1 MKCVMGDRSVMSRRL
16 RLGAVAIVVAMAMMS
31 AACGSGGDTSAPDAP
46 PTTVPDEGTPKAGG
60 TLKVGITADQ
70 NGYDAASARWDP
82 VGNLVGSTIYDSLM
96 KFDADRKLQP
106 NLAQSVTSNAE
117 GTVWTITMRPD
128 VTFQDGTP
136 ADAEAVK
143 LNIETRKADPLAGTA
158 LDPVQEVRVTG
169 PLTTEVVM
177 KQPWFGYD
185 ATLAAQGGYLVAPA
199 TINDTSADAEPIG
212 TGPFAFKS
220 WSKGN
225 SFEVVKNDSYWQADK
240 PYLDGIVFTIVP
252 DQTALMAAIR
262 AGNVDMVMTDDATS
276 IKTLRSSDDLRS
288 IEDVNAETAY
298 VQMNE
303 AVKPFDNIHARRAL
317 AYATDQQSLIDSV
330 GQGIGLPADS
340 PYTEDSQWH
349 VVDSKYVT
357 FDAEKAA
364 EELAA
369 YTADTGESKLSFTL
383 KLSTGGAF
391 PQVAVALQAQWSAV
405 GIDAQIDELEQ
416 ATFLA
421 DSFLGNYQASIFRNF
436 GYVNPDSNYLFW
448 SSTTAKGVGTGS
460 INFTQT
466 KVAAIDEGL
475 DGARA
480 SNDDATRKAYYDQ
493 VQQALNQ
500 ELPYVWLYHVVWAL
514 GARPDVGGLSQP
526 QALGFGRTDAK
537 PWWTDIWLKS

>member
-1 MKCVMGDRSVMSRRL
+1 MGVRSGRSRRL
-16 RLGAVAIVVAMAMMS
+16 RIGAVAFVVVMAMFA
-31 AACGSGGDTSAPDAP
+31 AACGSGNDSSSPDAP
-46 PTTVPDEGTPKAGG
+46 ATSVPDEGTPKAGG

-70 NGYDAASARWDP
+70 NGYNAASARWDP

-96 KFDADRKLQP
+96 KFDADRKVQP
-106 NLAQSVTSNAE
+106 NLAQSVTSNAD
-117 GTVWTITMRPD
+117 GTVWTITMRPN

-143 LNIETRKADPLAGTA
+143 LNIETRKADPLAGSA

-199 TINDTSADAEPIG
+199 TINDTSADAKPIG

-220 WSKGN
+220 WSKGD
-225 SFEVVKNDSYWQADK
+225 SFEVVKNPSYWQADK
-240 PYLDGIVFTIVP
+240 PYLDGITFTIVP
-252 DQTALMAAIR
+252 DQTALMAALR
-262 AGNVDMVMTDDATS
+262 AGNVDMVMTDDASS
-276 IKTLRSSDDLRS
+276 IKTLRSSSDLRS

-303 AVKPFDNIHARRAL
+303 AAPPFDNIHARRAL
-317 AYATDQQSLIDSV
+317 AYATDQQALIDSV
-330 GQGIGLPADS
+330 GQGIGLQADS
-340 PYTEDSQWH
+340 PYTADSQWR
-349 VVDSKYVT
+349 VADPKYVT
-357 FDAEKAA
+357 YDTEQATK
-364 EELAA
+364 ELQA
-369 YTADTGESKLSFTL
+369 YTADTGQSKLSFAL

-391 PQVAVALQAQWSAV
+391 PQVAVALQAQWAAV
-405 GIDAQIDELEQ
+405 GIDAQIAQLEQ
-416 ATFLA
+416 TTFLT

-448 SSTTAKGVGTGS
+448 SSTTAKGIGTGS

-466 KVAAIDEGL
+466 KVPAVDEGL

-480 SNDDATRKAYYDQ
+480 TNDDVQRKAYYDQ

-514 GARPDVGGLSQP
+514 GARPDVGGLSEP
-526 QALGFGRTDAK
+526 QSLGFGRTDAK

>member
-1 MKCVMGDRSVMSRRL
+1 MGDRSGRSRRL
-16 RLGAVAIVVAMAMMS
+16 RIGAVAFVVVMAMFA
-31 AACGSGGDTSAPDAP
+31 AACGSGSDSSAPDAP
-46 PTTVPDEGTPKAGG
+46 ATTVPDEGTPKAGG

-70 NGYDAASARWDP
+70 NGYNAASARWDP
-82 VGNLVGSTIYDSLM
+82 VGNLVGSTIYDSLT

-106 NLAQSVTSNAE
+106 NLAQSVTSNAD
-117 GTVWTITMRPD
+117 GTVWTITMRPG

-199 TINDTSADAEPIG
+199 TINDTSADAKPIG
-212 TGPFAFKS
+212 TGPFTFKA
-220 WSKGN
+220 WNKGS
-225 SFEVVKNDSYWQADK
+225 SFEVVRNESYWQADK
-240 PYLDGIVFTIVP
+240 PYLDGVTFTIVP
-252 DQTALMAAIR
+252 DQTALMAALR
-262 AGNVDMVMTDDATS
+262 AGDVDFVMTDDATS
-276 IKTLRSSDDLRS
+276 IKTLRSSSDLRS

-303 AVKPFDNIHARRAL
+303 ATPPFDNAHARRAL

-340 PYTEDSQWH
+340 PYTEDSQWR
-349 VVDSKYVT
+349 VADPKYVT
-357 FDAEKAA
+357 FDAEQAKT
-364 EELAA
+364 ELQA

-391 PQVAVALQAQWSAV
+391 PQVAVALQAQWAAV
-405 GIDAQIDELEQ
+405 GIDAQINELEQ
-416 ATFLA
+416 TTFLT
-421 DSFLGNYQASIFRNF
+421 DSFLGNFQASIFRNF

-448 SSTTAKGVGTGS
+448 SSTTAKGIGTGS

-466 KVAAIDEGL
+466 KVPAIDEGL
-475 DGARA
+475 DGARGT
-480 SNDDATRKAYYDQ
+480 NDDAQRKAYYDQ

-514 GARPDVGGLSQP
+514 GARPDVGGLSEP
-526 QALGFGRTDAK
+526 QSLGFGRTDAK
-537 PWWTDIWLKS
+537 PWWTDIWIKS

>member
-1 MKCVMGDRSVMSRRL
+1 MGDRSGRSHRL
-16 RLGAVAIVVAMAMMS
+16 RIGAAAFVVVMAMFA
-31 AACGSGGDTSAPDAP
+31 AACGSSGDSSAPDAP
-46 PTTVPDEGTPKAGG
+46 ATSVVDEGTPKAGG

-70 NGYDAASARWDP
+70 NGYNAASARWDP

-106 NLAQSVTSNAE
+106 NLAQSVTSNAD
-117 GTVWTITMRPD
+117 GTVWTITMRPN

-143 LNIETRKADPLAGTA
+143 LNIETRKADPLAGAA

-169 PLTTEVVM
+169 PLTTDVVM

-199 TINDTSADAEPIG
+199 TIHDTSADAKPIG
-212 TGPFAFKS
+212 TGPFTFKA
-220 WSKGN
+220 WNQGT
-225 SFEVVKNDSYWQADK
+225 SFEVVRNESYWQSGK
-240 PYLDGIVFTIVP
+240 PYLDGITFTIVP
-252 DQTALMAAIR
+252 DQTALMAALR
-262 AGNVDMVMTDDATS
+262 AGDVDLVMTDDASS
-276 IKTLRSSDDLRS
+276 IKTLRSSSDLRS
-288 IEDVNAETAY
+288 VEDVNAETAY

-303 AVKPFDNIHARRAL
+303 AAAPFDNIHARRAL
-317 AYATDQQSLIDSV
+317 AYATDQQALIDSV

-340 PYTEDSQWH
+340 PYTEDSQWR
-349 VVDSKYVT
+349 VADPKYVT
-357 FDAEKAA
+357 FDMEQAKAE
-364 EELAA
+364 LQA
-369 YTADTGESKLSFTL
+369 YTADTGEAKLSFTL

-391 PQVAVALQAQWSAV
+391 PQVAVALQAQWAAV
-405 GIDAQIDELEQ
+405 GIDAQIGELEQ
-416 ATFLA
+416 TTFLT

-448 SSTTAKGVGTGS
+448 SSTTAKGIGTGS

-466 KVAAIDEGL
+466 KVPAIDEGL
-475 DGARA
+475 DGARGT
-480 SNDDATRKAYYDQ
+480 NDDTQRKAYYDQ

-514 GARPDVGGLSQP
+514 GARPDVGGLSVP
-526 QALGFGRTDAK
+526 QQLGFGRTDAK

>member
-1 MKCVMGDRSVMSRRL
+1 MGVRSGRSRRL
-16 RLGAVAIVVAMAMMS
+16 RIGAVAFVVVMAMFA
-31 AACGSGGDTSAPDAP
+31 AACGSGNDSSSPDAP
-46 PTTVPDEGTPKAGG
+46 ATTVPDEGTPKAGG

-70 NGYDAASARWDP
+70 NGYNAASARWDP

-96 KFDADRKLQP
+96 KFDADRKVQP
-106 NLAQSVTSNAE
+106 NLAQSVTSNAD
-117 GTVWTITMRPD
+117 GTVWTITMRPN

-143 LNIETRKADPLAGTA
+143 LNIETRKADPLAGSA

-199 TINDTSADAEPIG
+199 TINDTSADAKPIG

-220 WSKGN
+220 RSKGD
-225 SFEVVKNDSYWQADK
+225 SFEVVKNPSYWQADK
-240 PYLDGIVFTIVP
+240 PYLDGITFTIVP
-252 DQTALMAAIR
+252 DQTALMAALR
-262 AGNVDMVMTDDATS
+262 AGNVDLVMTDDASS
-276 IKTLRSSDDLRS
+276 IKTLRSSSDLRS

-303 AVKPFDNIHARRAL
+303 AAPPFDNIHARRAL
-317 AYATDQQSLIDSV
+317 AYATDQQALIDSV
-330 GQGIGLPADS
+330 GQGIGLQADS
-340 PYTEDSQWH
+340 PYTADSQWR
-349 VVDSKYVT
+349 VADPKYVT
-357 FDAEKAA
+357 YDTEQATK
-364 EELAA
+364 ELQA
-369 YTADTGESKLSFTL
+369 YTADTGQSKLSFAL

-391 PQVAVALQAQWSAV
+391 PQVAVALQAQWAAV
-405 GIDAQIDELEQ
+405 GIDAQIAQLEQ
-416 ATFLA
+416 TTFLT

-448 SSTTAKGVGTGS
+448 SSTTAKGIGTGS

-466 KVAAIDEGL
+466 KVPEIDEGL

-480 SNDDATRKAYYDQ
+480 SNDDAKRKAYYDQ

-514 GARPDVGGLSQP
+514 GARPDVGGLSEP
-526 QALGFGRTDAK
+526 QSLGFGRTDAK

>member
-1 MKCVMGDRSVMSRRL
+1 MGVRSGRSRRL
-16 RLGAVAIVVAMAMMS
+16 RIGAVAFVVVMAMFA
-31 AACGSGGDTSAPDAP
+31 AACGSGNDSSSPDAP
-46 PTTVPDEGTPKAGG
+46 ATTVPDEGTPKAGG

-70 NGYDAASARWDP
+70 NGYNAASARWDP

-96 KFDADRKLQP
+96 KFDADRKVQP
-106 NLAQSVTSNAE
+106 NLAQSVTSNAD
-117 GTVWTITMRPD
+117 GTVWTITMRPN

-143 LNIETRKADPLAGTA
+143 LNIETRKADPLAGSA

-199 TINDTSADAEPIG
+199 TINDTSADAKPIG

-220 WSKGN
+220 WSKGD
-225 SFEVVKNDSYWQADK
+225 SFEVVKNPSYWQADK
-240 PYLDGIVFTIVP
+240 PYLDGITFTIVP
-252 DQTALMAAIR
+252 DQTALMAALR
-262 AGNVDMVMTDDATS
+262 AGNVDMVMTDDASS
-276 IKTLRSSDDLRS
+276 IKTLRSSSDLRS

-303 AVKPFDNIHARRAL
+303 AAPPFDNIHARRAL
-317 AYATDQQSLIDSV
+317 AYATDQQALIDSV
-330 GQGIGLPADS
+330 GQGIGLQADS
-340 PYTEDSQWH
+340 PYTADSQWR
-349 VVDSKYVT
+349 VADPKYVT
-357 FDAEKAA
+357 YDTEQATK
-364 EELAA
+364 ELQA
-369 YTADTGESKLSFTL
+369 YAADTGQSKLSFAL

-391 PQVAVALQAQWSAV
+391 PQVAVALQAQWAAV
-405 GIDAQIDELEQ
+405 GIDAQIAQLEQ
-416 ATFLA
+416 TTFLT

-448 SSTTAKGVGTGS
+448 SSTTAKGIGTGS

-466 KVAAIDEGL
+466 KVPAVDEGL

-480 SNDDATRKAYYDQ
+480 TNDDVQRKAYYDQ

-514 GARPDVGGLSQP
+514 GARPDVGGLSEP
-526 QALGFGRTDAK
+526 QSLGFGRTDAK

>member
-1 MKCVMGDRSVMSRRL
+1 MGDRSGRSRRL
-16 RLGAVAIVVAMAMMS
+16 RIGAVAFVVVMAMFA
-31 AACGSGGDTSAPDAP
+31 AACGSGNDSSSPDAP
-46 PTTVPDEGTPKAGG
+46 ATSVPDEGTPKAGG

-70 NGYDAASARWDP
+70 NGYNAASARWDP

-96 KFDADRKLQP
+96 KFDADRKVQP
-106 NLAQSVTSNAE
+106 NLAQSVTSNAD
-117 GTVWTITMRPD
+117 GTVWTITMRPN

-143 LNIETRKADPLAGTA
+143 LNIETRKADPLAGSA

-199 TINDTSADAEPIG
+199 TINDTSADAKPIG

-220 WSKGN
+220 WSKGD
-225 SFEVVKNDSYWQADK
+225 SFEVVKNPSYWQADK
-240 PYLDGIVFTIVP
+240 PYLDGITFTIVP
-252 DQTALMAAIR
+252 DQTALMAALR
-262 AGNVDMVMTDDATS
+262 AGNVALVMTDAASS
-276 IKTLRSSDDLRS
+276 IKTLRSSSDLRS

-303 AVKPFDNIHARRAL
+303 AAPPFDNIHARRAL
-317 AYATDQQSLIDSV
+317 AYATDQQALIDSV
-330 GQGIGLPADS
+330 GQGIGLQADS
-340 PYTEDSQWH
+340 PYTADSQWR
-349 VVDSKYVT
+349 VADPKYVT
-357 FDAEKAA
+357 YDTEQATK
-364 EELAA
+364 ELQA
-369 YTADTGESKLSFTL
+369 YTADTGQSKLSFAL

-391 PQVAVALQAQWSAV
+391 PQVAVALQAQWAAV
-405 GIDAQIDELEQ
+405 GIDAQIAQLEQ
-416 ATFLA
+416 TTFLT

-448 SSTTAKGVGTGS
+448 SSTTAKGIGTGS

-466 KVAAIDEGL
+466 KVPAVDQGL

-480 SNDDATRKAYYDQ
+480 TNDDVQRKAYYDQ

-514 GARPDVGGLSQP
+514 GARPDVGGLSEP
-526 QALGFGRTDAK
+526 QSLGFGRTDAK

>member
-1 MKCVMGDRSVMSRRL
+1 MGDRSVSSRRL
-16 RLGAVAIVVAMAMMS
+16 RLGAVVVVVAMAVIA
-31 AACGSGGDTSAPDAP
+31 AACGSGSSSSAPDAP
-46 PTTVPDEGTPKAGG
+46 ATTVPDEGMPTSGG
-60 TLKVGITADQ
+60 VLKVGITADQ
-70 NGYDAASARWDP
+70 NGYDASSARWDP
-82 VGNLVGSTIYDSLM
+82 VGNLVDSTIYDSLM

-106 NLAQSVTSNAE
+106 NLAQSVTSNAD
-117 GTVWTITMRPD
+117 GTVWTITMRPG

-136 ADAEAVK
+136 ADAAAVK
-143 LNIETRKADPLAGTA
+143 LNIDTRKADPLAGAA

-169 PLTTEVVM
+169 PLTTEVQM

-199 TINDTSADAEPIG
+199 TINDKSDDAKPIG

-225 SFEVVKNDSYWQADK
+225 SFEVVKNASYWQSGK

-262 AGNVDMVMTDDATS
+262 AGNVDLVMTDDATS
-276 IKTLRSSDDLRS
+276 IKTLRSSSDLRS

-303 AVKPFDNIHARRAL
+303 AVAPFDNIHARKAL
-317 AYATDQQSLIDSV
+317 AYATDQQTLIDSV
-330 GQGIGLPADS
+330 GQGIGLQADS

-349 VVDSKYVT
+349 VADAKYVT
-357 FDAEKAA
+357 FDTEQAKA
-364 EELAA
+364 ELAA
-369 YTADTGESKLSFTL
+369 YTADTGQSKLSFTL
-383 KLSTGGAF
+383 KLSSGGAF
-391 PQVAVALQAQWSAV
+391 PQVAVALQAQWAAA
-405 GIDAQIDELEQ
+405 GIDAQIGELEQ

-466 KVAAIDEGL
+466 KVPAIDEGL

-480 SNDDATRKAYYDQ
+480 SSDDAKRKVYYDQ
-493 VQQALNQ
+493 VQQALNG

-514 GARPDVGGLSQP
+514 GARPDVGGLSEP
-526 QALGFGRTDAK
+526 QSLGFGRTDAK